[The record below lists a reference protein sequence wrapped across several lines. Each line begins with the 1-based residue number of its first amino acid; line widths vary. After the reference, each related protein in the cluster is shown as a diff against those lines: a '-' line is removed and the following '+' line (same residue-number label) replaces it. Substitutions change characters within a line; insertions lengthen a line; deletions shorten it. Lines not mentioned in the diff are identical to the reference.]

1 MTRPDPESA
10 FDVQSQVR
18 APWRRYLDSLAP
30 LRPDLH
36 RYCVRLTGN
45 VWDGEDL
52 VQDALM
58 RVFSMMGRLDA
69 DLENP
74 RAYLLRTATHLWI
87 DRMRRRERERSLLAG
102 GSAEPPQT
110 GRDDPSRTAEVRDA
124 AGALLGAL
132 PPRERA
138 ALLLKDVFD
147 LSLEETAAL
156 LQTTVGAVKAALHR
170 GRGRLEASDP
180 SDATVLPDRA
190 VVERFMKALA
200 SRDLD
205 ALESICSA
213 DLAVELVGG
222 AQSDTFEQSRSF
234 FAHAHMVLPKLG
246 FGENPHWK
254 LAEYR
259 GEPIVLGFR
268 TLDGV
273 EGLNEIHR
281 IEEVD
286 GCIQRVRCYCFSPDV
301 LATVAAELGL
311 TALRRPYRSPG

>member
-1 MTRPDPESA
+1 MTDPDPQGA
-10 FDVQSQVR
+10 FAVQTDVR

-58 RVFSMMGRLDA
+58 RVFAMMGKLDA

-74 RAYLLRTATHLWI
+74 KGYLLRTATHLWI
-87 DRMRRRERERSLLAG
+87 DRVRRRDLERALIARE
-102 GSAEPPQT
+102 SAEDRTAQ
-110 GRDDPSRTAEVRDA
+110 GDDPSQGAQVREA

-138 ALLLKDVFD
+138 AIVLKDVFD
-147 LSLEETAAL
+147 LSLEETASL

-170 GRGRLEASDP
+170 GRGRLDEGADGARRP
-180 SDATVLPDRA
+180 VPEQA

-200 SRDLD
+200 ERDLD
-205 ALESICSA
+205 GLQALCSA

-222 AQSDTFEQSRSF
+222 AQSDSFEASRNF
-234 FAHAHMVLPKLG
+234 FAHAHFVMPEIG
-246 FGENPHWK
+246 FGENPRWE
-254 LAEYR
+254 LAVYE

-273 EGLNEIHR
+273 EGLNEVHR
-281 IEEVD
+281 IEELD
-286 GCIQRVRCYCFSPDV
+286 GEVQRVRCYCFSPDV
-301 LATVAAELGL
+301 LATVGAFLGIP
-311 TALRRPYRSPG
+311 ALRRPYRSPG